1 MAVNYHPLKYLRMF
15 SVSLNYVNFSA
26 LETDGA
32 VGGGKQGVIPAHS
45 DVVAGEEFCSALAN
59 NNRAILRSLAAVKLY
74 AAELWVAVSAVPGRA
89 LSFFMCHI

>member
-1 MAVNYHPLKYLRMF
+1 MAVNYHPFKRLRVF
-15 SVSLNYVNFSA
+15 GYSLNYVNFSA

-45 DVVAGEEFCSALAN
+45 NVMAGEEFRSALAN
-59 NNRAILRSLAAVKLY
+59 NNRAVLGSLAAVKLY
-74 AAELWVAVSAVPGRA
+74 ATELWVAVPAVPGRA